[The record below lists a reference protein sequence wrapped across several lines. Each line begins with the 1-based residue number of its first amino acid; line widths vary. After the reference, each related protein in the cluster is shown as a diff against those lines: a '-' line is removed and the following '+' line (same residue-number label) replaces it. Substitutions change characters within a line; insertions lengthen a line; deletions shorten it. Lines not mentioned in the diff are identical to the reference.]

1 MFYYNIN
8 QNMKANTVYIL
19 IHGNTEIDFLLYYV
33 LIIARMNLNPI
44 NNISGL
50 INF

>member
-19 IHGNTEIDFLLYYV
+19 IHGNTEIDFFIV
-33 LIIARMNLNPI
+33 LNYCTMY
-44 NNISGL
+44 
-50 INF
+50 

>member
-19 IHGNTEIDFLLYYV
+19 IHGNTEIDFCIV
-33 LIIARMNLNPI
+33 LCTNY
-44 NNISGL
+44 S
-50 INF
+50 